1 MCELILGDDGCSTCK
16 SGNILLDTSCSLVV
30 YVNIWSAFLSFIAW
44 GKLRFASESA
54 PEYMQIFRVPKQNL
68 QNLLATECY
77 KKGAPLVLLIF
88 DGEKNQWDLQ
98 NHRSLFSFKC
108 RDIVHF
114 ILWLAMNAHCH
125 DASCYYAWG
134 HRKKTFIIY
143 TFSVG

>member
-30 YVNIWSAFLSFIAW
+30 YVNIWYAFLSFFAR
-44 GKLRFASESA
+44 GKLCFASESA
-54 PEYMQIFRVPKQNL
+54 PEYKQIFLCAQTEPAKSASHRVL
-68 QNLLATECY
+68 QEGRTSGAADLWRR
-77 KKGAPLVLLIF
+77 KKSMGFAKSSKPVFFQMPGYTLI
-88 DGEKNQWDLQ
+88 
-98 NHRSLFSFKC
+98 
-108 RDIVHF
+108 V
-114 ILWLAMNAHCH
+114 WLAMNAHCH